1 MRSFALRV
9 ISVFCCLYLAI
20 ACSQAHAQAY
30 PSKPIRLLVGLA
42 PGGGTDVIARIVAA
56 KLSEGIRQQVLV
68 ENRVG
73 SGGLLAA
80 DAAAK
85 AASDGYMLLFGGVS
99 NIAIFPSLYKK
110 LPYDPVKDFAP
121 ISLVA
126 AVPNVLVVN
135 PNLPVKNVSELV
147 AWAKANPGKL
157 SYGSSGAGST
167 LHLSME
173 MLKSATGIDAVH
185 VPYKGGAPAVADLL
199 GGQIHVMFDN
209 LPGQIANIKY
219 GRTRA
224 LAVTSAKRS
233 AQLPDVPTM
242 MDAGVPDFEVV
253 VWYGILAPSATP
265 KTIVDKL
272 NTEIVKVLNSPDVKD
287 RLAKEGADSI
297 PSTPAAFAAFQKSEI
312 AKWAKVVKDSG
323 ATAD

>member
-56 KLSEGIRQQVLV
+56 KLSEGIGQQVLV

-157 SYGSSGAGST
+157 SYGSSG
-167 LHLSME
+167 
-173 MLKSATGIDAVH
+173 
-185 VPYKGGAPAVADLL
+185 
-199 GGQIHVMFDN
+199 
-209 LPGQIANIKY
+209 
-219 GRTRA
+219 
-224 LAVTSAKRS
+224 
-233 AQLPDVPTM
+233 
-242 MDAGVPDFEVV
+242 
-253 VWYGILAPSATP
+253 
-265 KTIVDKL
+265 
-272 NTEIVKVLNSPDVKD
+272 
-287 RLAKEGADSI
+287 
-297 PSTPAAFAAFQKSEI
+297 
-312 AKWAKVVKDSG
+312 
-323 ATAD
+323 